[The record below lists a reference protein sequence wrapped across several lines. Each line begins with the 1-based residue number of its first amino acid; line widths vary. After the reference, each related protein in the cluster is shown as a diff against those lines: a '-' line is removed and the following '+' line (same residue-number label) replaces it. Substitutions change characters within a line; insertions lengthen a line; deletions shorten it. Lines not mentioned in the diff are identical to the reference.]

1 MVQLPFLAQESPALS
16 VLQGRVAHMG
26 LLILAVAAVECQLLV
41 QAALA
46 LSQEAYLVVGELP
59 QTV

>member
-1 MVQLPFLAQESPALS
+1 
-16 VLQGRVAHMG
+16 MG